1 MGPVTTPQVVAVP
14 VTVLEREESF
24 DLTTNGHHF
33 YTKTCRRSRGGCR
46 QCREIDLT
54 DDGPHYETKSCH
66 RKRGSCRSQRELRSN
81 G

>member
-14 VTVLEREESF
+14 VAVLEREESF
-24 DLTTNGHHF
+24 DLPTDGHHF
-33 YTKTCRRSRGGCR
+33 DTKTCRRSRGGCR
-46 QCREIDLT
+46 ERREIGLT
-54 DDGPHYETKSCH
+54 DDGPGYETKTCC